1 MGNAFI
7 AEANNQKYNT
17 GSASATITPDY
28 KSMYDTANQ
37 KQNDLIGEYRGWS
50 DQMQAG
56 VRDAGTGGFK
66 AYEENAA
73 ESVSNRD
80 AQNEF
85 SAGIMAEQKAQQAAF
100 EAAAAENLRKGN
112 ISMDQ
117 YNAEIAAYKSN
128 LDAKTSEYDKW
139 AQSYR
144 DKEGDIANRYNAK
157 ADRLQEGYIPQT
169 FINNEQAILQDTA
182 NSGMASLLKQFAN
195 SGTINSSL
203 ARQGVNDL
211 GYGITKTMN
220 ESYKDTIDKLM
231 GYATTQATTENTLR
245 NDDYTIGQSGY
256 KQGFDNIKQQTGLST
271 ERAKSYGDLLAQNY
285 ATLSDSNKSIMSAIG
300 DRYTV
305 GDNMYDFNANEIKYR
320 GDSAASAYKTLAQN
334 YQDQFKQGNASY
346 QQQVQN
352 AWMPMQSASA
362 AQEYQNNNLYKMI
375 SAINSLNSAGT
386 NAYNNTTS
394 TINKATG
401 EGGTVVT
408 QNQDNTGSVLGGV
421 GSILG
426 ALAKF

>member
-1 MGNAFI
+1 
-7 AEANNQKYNT
+7 
-17 GSASATITPDY
+17 
-28 KSMYDTANQ
+28 
-37 KQNDLIGEYRGWS
+37 
-50 DQMQAG
+50 
-56 VRDAGTGGFK
+56 
-66 AYEENAA
+66 
-73 ESVSNRD
+73 
-80 AQNEF
+80 
-85 SAGIMAEQKAQQAAF
+85 
-100 EAAAAENLRKGN
+100 
-112 ISMDQ
+112 
-117 YNAEIAAYKSN
+117 
-128 LDAKTSEYDKW
+128 
-139 AQSYR
+139 
-144 DKEGDIANRYNAK
+144 
-157 ADRLQEGYIPQT
+157 
-169 FINNEQAILQDTA
+169 
-182 NSGMASLLKQFAN
+182 
-195 SGTINSSL
+195 
-203 ARQGVNDL
+203 
-211 GYGITKTMN
+211 MN